1 MKRKGNLINEIT
13 DLNNLYEAFY
23 KAQKAKKEKS
33 EVKAYRKNLYE
44 NLRRLQHQICSGNVD
59 VGNYSYFTIYEPKE
73 RLICAASFAERV
85 LHHALMNVCHPYF
98 ENRQIPESYATR
110 IEKGTYKAIEK
121 AKYFSKHYKY
131 YLKLDIRK
139 YFDSISHKILMQKLE
154 TIFKDPMLLY
164 IFHQIIDS
172 YSTSQKFQTFEKF
185 NKTGLPIGNLTSQ
198 YFANFYLVGFDRF
211 IKQTLRI
218 KPYVRYM
225 DDIIIWAYNAQ
236 ELSAIL
242 QASELFLETKLQLA
256 LKTKYINTTKHG
268 LNFLSYRIF
277 NNRIE
282 LQQKAKKR
290 FIKKIAVFNE
300 KLSNNKFTET
310 EYAAHVRPLIAFT
323 EHASAKGFRRKI
335 FSADLQSSVGH

>member
-1 MKRKGNLINEIT
+1 MKRRGNLIHEIT

-23 KAQKAKKEKS
+23 KAQKTKTVKP
-33 EVKAYRKNLYE
+33 EVTEYRTNLYS
-44 NLRRLQHQICSGNVD
+44 NLKHLQNQIQTGNVN
-59 VGNYSYFTIYEPKE
+59 VGDYHYFTIYEPKE

-98 ENRQIPESYATR
+98 ENRQIEESYATR
-110 IEKGTYKAIEK
+110 IDKGTYKAIEK
-121 AKYFSKHYKY
+121 AKFYSKHYQY

-139 YFDSISHKILMQKLE
+139 YFDSISHRILVQKLE
-154 TIFKDPMLLY
+154 TVFKDPLLLY

-172 YSTSQKFQTFEKF
+172 YHANPSGFE
-185 NKTGLPIGNLTSQ
+185 NLSGLGLPIGNLTSQ

-225 DDIIIWAYNAQ
+225 DDIIIWANNAQ
-236 ELSAIL
+236 ELNTVL
-242 QASELFLETKLQLA
+242 QKTECFLKSELQLT
-256 LKTKYINTTKHG
+256 LKTKYINTTEHG
-268 LNFLSYRIF
+268 LSFLSYRIF

-300 KLSNNKFTET
+300 NLSNNKFTET
-310 EYAAHVRPLIAFT
+310 EYVAHVRPLIAFT
-323 EHASAKGFRRKI
+323 EHASSKGFRRKI
-335 FSADLQSSVGH
+335 FAN